1 MLYFVNFFKLYFF
14 TRFFIDGLPPSVIEA
29 IKSRTDFSP
38 ISPSSGDERIT
49 ITPFLFRLNG
59 QMYS

>member
-29 IKSRTDFSP
+29 IKSYCVF
-38 ISPSSGDERIT
+38 IVI
-49 ITPFLFRLNG
+49 FLRFLLQAVMNELLSLHF
-59 QMYS
+59 YFHNK

>member
-29 IKSRTDFSP
+29 IKSYCVF
-38 ISPSSGDERIT
+38 IVY
-49 ITPFLFRLNG
+49 L
-59 QMYS
+59 